1 MRLIEYYEEYIKQ
14 RCIKL
19 ENKILIL
26 VTNCNRT
33 IYIYYCYFCIYYCCC
48 CCCCCC
54 WTFRNCLCSEYIQNI
69 IFCPWEVINIGPPVQ
84 AKSCD
89 PELPEEDEKYFAEL
103 PK

>member
-1 MRLIEYYEEYIKQ
+1 VRLTEYSEEYTKQ

-26 VTNCNRT
+26 VTKYNRT
-33 IYIYYCYFCIYYCCC
+33 IYIYYCYFCIYYCC
-48 CCCCCC
+48 
-54 WTFRNCLCSEYIQNI
+54 WTFRKCLCSEYIQNI
-69 IFCPWEVINIGPPVQ
+69 VFCPWGVNNIGPPVQ

-89 PELPEEDEKYFAEL
+89 PELPEEDRKYFAEV